1 MNNTVTKT
9 SSPKKKQNKK
19 ALFTSSISEEKQSLK
34 IFLKSGHVRLYFKTL
49 ISLIKAKEIKNN
61 KTEKEQKHSLMNS
74 FLDYFNNDYKQQATT
89 IKDNNQQVKFN
100 EQKFN
105 NWISNHRNKIQTE
118 KAKYKKTLIENHE
131 KVSLLSSS
139 LPLETS

>member
-105 NWISNHRNKIQTE
+105 N
-118 KAKYKKTLIENHE
+118 
-131 KVSLLSSS
+131 
-139 LPLETS
+139 